1 MRAKK
6 YAMAPPGVSG
16 WRGVEKGEWKVGRGR
31 ARRWDQSEELL
42 VELEAGAFSLVP
54 PDEPEVPLEE
64 PDVPFDE
71 PEPPFDEP
79 EPPSDE
85 PESEDAESER
95 RVFEDEPWSF
105 L

>member
-1 MRAKK
+1 M
-6 YAMAPPGVSG
+6 
-16 WRGVEKGEWKVGRGR
+16 EKGERKVGRGR
-31 ARRWDQSEELL
+31 ARRWDQSVELL

-64 PDVPFDE
+64 PDAPSDE
-71 PEPPFDEP
+71 PEPPSDEPEPPSDEP

-85 PESEDAESER
+85 PESVDAEFER